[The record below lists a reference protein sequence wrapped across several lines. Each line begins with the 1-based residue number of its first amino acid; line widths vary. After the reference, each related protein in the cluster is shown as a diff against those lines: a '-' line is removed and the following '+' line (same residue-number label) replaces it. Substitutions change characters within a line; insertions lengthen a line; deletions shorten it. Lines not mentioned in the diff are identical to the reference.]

1 MGEKASEQTDLK
13 VVSLRRAGMETVVSR
28 TCQPKGRLLRFS
40 KAKIMAIDFQNT
52 LRPESPSLS
61 RSALNFSAMMPRIDT
76 ELSKLAYSSSRGL
89 GGLSVGESTE
99 NFYIPDDKRR
109 DQG

>member
-1 MGEKASEQTDLK
+1 MGEKATEQTDLK
-13 VVSLRRAGMETVVSR
+13 VVSLRRAGMETLVSR

-40 KAKIMAIDFQNT
+40 NAKIMVIDFQNP

-76 ELSKLAYSSSRGL
+76 DLSKLAYSSSRGL
-89 GGLSVGESTE
+89 RRAFTRGVYRI
-99 NFYIPDDKRR
+99 FYIPDDKRR